1 MESLLVVLLLLRST
15 PADAGT
21 APAQVHTYES
31 KDFTFALEVARKPS
45 FDGASLLC
53 EPVSVTIRRK
63 ADGQELQKLP
73 LKDIQHDCAV
83 EPKSLLVVEDMNF
96 DGHADFRVLNLLDA
110 RLQST
115 FDSWVYD
122 AKRGRF
128 EKDARF
134 DGLTSP
140 TFDAKSRTITSSLR
154 VGPVNHT
161 RQEFRLLKDG
171 KLDLVFEEEKAYH
184 FQDESISL
192 TTRRKVRGKWV
203 ETTKKVE
210 D

>member
-1 MESLLVVLLLLRST
+1 MESLLVVLLLLHST
-15 PADAGT
+15 PT
-21 APAQVHTYES
+21 EVHSYES

-45 FDGASLLC
+45 LDGASLLC

-63 ADGQELQKLP
+63 SDGQELQKFA
-73 LKDIQHDCAV
+73 LKDIQHECSL
-83 EPKSLLVVEDMNF
+83 EPRRLLVVEDMNF

-115 FDSWVYD
+115 FDFWVYD
-122 AKRGRF
+122 TKRGRF
-128 EKDARF
+128 EKDTRF
-134 DGLTSP
+134 SCLTNP
-140 TFDAKSRTITSSLR
+140 TFDPKTRTITSSLR

-171 KLDLVFEEEKAYH
+171 TLDLVFEEEKAYSH
-184 FQDESISL
+184 QEEAVFL